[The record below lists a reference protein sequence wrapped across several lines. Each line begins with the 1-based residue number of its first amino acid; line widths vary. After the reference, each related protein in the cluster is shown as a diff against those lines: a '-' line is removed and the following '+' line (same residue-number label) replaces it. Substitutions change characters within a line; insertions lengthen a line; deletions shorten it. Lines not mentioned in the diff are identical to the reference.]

1 MQFTME
7 RAVME
12 QSASSEQEIA
22 MLTIG
27 QRIAPSM
34 TSLTNFFIVKWFSLF
49 DICFVPGHYVKSAL
63 RGILPRIVVCR

>member
-1 MQFTME
+1 MQFTMG

-22 MLTIG
+22 MLIIG

-34 TSLTNFFIVKWFSLF
+34 TSLTNFSSLNGF
-49 DICFVPGHYVKSAL
+49 LYLIFVSF
-63 RGILPRIVVCR
+63 RGIT

>member
-1 MQFTME
+1 MQFTMG

-22 MLTIG
+22 MLIIG

-34 TSLTNFFIVKWFSLF
+34 TKLTNFFTLNGFLYLI
-49 DICFVPGHYVKSAL
+49 FVSF
-63 RGILPRIVVCR
+63 RGIT